1 MMFIFIDIDVED
13 NVRILE
19 FFGLKPEDAPT
30 YRIIYLEDVSSVLT
44 CLACLHVFCPYLKS
58 LLEDIELKKVGWVTD
73 RDDAI

>member
-44 CLACLHVFCPYLKS
+44 CLTMCSVLILNP
-58 LLEDIELKKVGWVTD
+58 
-73 RDDAI
+73 